1 MTAALRRLALGLRLR
16 LLLAL
21 LLVSVAGCRGQ
32 EPRTAA
38 DALTGAQAAYS
49 LGCVALEVADAASV
63 AWLAGLEQ
71 PTEADI
77 ARGEQLVQALE
88 AAHATLTRARAALVA
103 GQDALSDVKEAL
115 AVLRLAASLL
125 GSQAPPG
132 LLSALD
138 GAERVLGREP

>member
-21 LLVSVAGCRGQ
+21 LLVSVAGCRGHA
-32 EPRTAA
+32 PRDAT
-38 DALTGAQAAYS
+38 DALDAARTSYTM
-49 LGCVALEVADAASV
+49 GCIALEVADAASV

-103 GQDALSDVKEAL
+103 GEEALSDVREAL
-115 AVLRLAASLL
+115 AVLRLAASIL
-125 GSQAPPG
+125 GAQAPPG
-132 LLSALD
+132 LATALTE
-138 GAERVLGREP
+138 AERVIGGAQ

>member
-1 MTAALRRLALGLRLR
+1 MSHLKLMFLLS
-16 LLLAL
+16 LLAVAACVRAPKSADSAMDRASGVYAL
-21 LLVSVAGCRGQ
+21 SV
-32 EPRTAA
+32 
-38 DALTGAQAAYS
+38 
-49 LGCVALEVADAASV
+49 VALEVADAASV

>member
-1 MTAALRRLALGLRLR
+1 
-16 LLLAL
+16 
-21 LLVSVAGCRGQ
+21 
-32 EPRTAA
+32 
-38 DALTGAQAAYS
+38 
-49 LGCVALEVADAASV
+49 
-63 AWLAGLEQ
+63 
-71 PTEADI
+71 
-77 ARGEQLVQALE
+77 
-88 AAHATLTRARAALVA
+88 VA